1 MPSWS
6 SLTKA
11 LPLPVR
17 DDGADGRAL
26 PPANRGHK
34 QSLMHEDKNKGTS
47 PTIQQGVEAGSAL
60 SSALGTAGGKLKAG
74 LMTSAEIC
82 SLSEVDFCP

>member
-34 QSLMHEDKNKGTS
+34 QSLMLEGENEGTR
-47 PTIQQGVEAGSAL
+47 PMTQQVEAGSAL
-60 SSALGTAGGKLKAG
+60 SSALATAGGELKAG
-74 LMTSAEIC
+74 L
-82 SLSEVDFCP
+82 SEVAFCP